1 MKYNVDEELSKVRRA
16 SYDVLIIGAGGAG
29 LRAAISAAEAGVK
42 VGVVTKSL
50 LGKAHTVMAEGGAA
64 AALGNADSRDNWK
77 VHFRD
82 TMKGGKFH
90 NNWKMVEIFAKEAP
104 DRIRELEM
112 YGAVFDRTEE
122 GKINQRNFGGHKYPR
137 LAHVGDRTGLELIR
151 TLQDKVIHFDNVT
164 IEMETT
170 IVSLIVE
177 NGEAKGAFGYNRQT
191 GELVAFSA
199 KSIVMAT
206 GGFGK
211 VYRVT
216 SNSWELT
223 GDGESIAYRAGIE
236 LTDME
241 FVQFHPTGMVYPN
254 SVKGILV
261 TEGVR
266 GEGGILLNN
275 KGERFMFRYI
285 PEMFKVD
292 YAETEEEAERWFKG
306 DPNARRPPELLTRD
320 VVAKAIR
327 AEVKAGRGSPHGGAF
342 LDIASR
348 RTPEEIKKVLPSM
361 HHQFLKLAKLD
372 ITKEPMEVGPTA
384 HYVMGGIRVDGETQE
399 TNIKGVFAAGEAA
412 AGLHGANRLGGNS
425 LTDLL
430 VFGKLAGD
438 HAAKRAKEVEMKQI
452 KEDELK
458 AAISYALK
466 PFDEDNTEDP
476 YLLHNELKELME
488 DYVGII
494 RTEEGLKT
502 ALEKLKEMAARAEK
516 VKASGESR
524 AYNASWHQALDVK
537 NMVTVSMIVAAG
549 ALARK
554 ESRGGHTREDFPNT
568 DESLTNVLYVITKGE
583 DGMPSV
589 REEKYPSMPDYL
601 QEVIKEIEEAK

>member
-1 MKYNVDEELSKVRRA
+1 MGYNVDEELKKVIRK

-29 LRAAISAAEAGVK
+29 LRAAIAAAEAGVN

-64 AALGNADSRDNWK
+64 AALGNVDSRDNWK

-82 TMKGGKFH
+82 TMKGGKYH
-90 NNWKMVEIFAKEAP
+90 NNWRMVEIFAKEAP
-104 DRIRELEM
+104 ERIRELEM

-122 GKINQRNFGGHKYPR
+122 GKIKQRNFGGHKYPR

-151 TLQDKVIHFDNVT
+151 TLQDKAIHFDNLHV
-164 IEMETT
+164 EMETT
-170 IVSLIVE
+170 ITKLIVE
-177 NGEAKGAFGYNRQT
+177 NEEVKGAFGYNRQT
-191 GELVAFSA
+191 GELIAFSA
-199 KSIVMAT
+199 KSVIIAT

-211 VYRVT
+211 VFRVT

-223 GDGESIAYRAGIE
+223 GDGESLAYREGVE

-241 FVQFHPTGMVYPN
+241 FIQFHPTGMVYPN
-254 SVKGILV
+254 SVKGTLV

-306 DPNARRPPELLTRD
+306 DPTARRPPELLTRD
-320 VVAKAIR
+320 VVAKAII

-348 RTPEEIKKVLPSM
+348 RTPEEIKRVLPSM

-384 HYVMGGIRVDGETQE
+384 HYAMGGIRVDGETQE
-399 TNIKGVFAAGEAA
+399 TNIKGIFAAGEAA

-425 LTDLL
+425 LTDLI
-430 VFGKLAGD
+430 VFGKIAGD
-438 HAAKRAKEVEMKQI
+438 HAAKRAKEVSQKELNDEEI
-452 KEDELK
+452 KE
-458 AAISYALK
+458 AIEFTLK
-466 PFDEDNTEDP
+466 PFDESNDEDP
-476 YLLHNELKELME
+476 YQLHAELKELME
-488 DYVGII
+488 EYVGII
-494 RTEEGLKT
+494 RDEKGLTT
-502 ALEKLKEMAARAEK
+502 AIEKLKEMMKRADRL
-516 VKASGESR
+516 KAVGDTR
-524 AYNASWHQALDVK
+524 TYNSSWHQALDIK
-537 NMVTVSMIVAAG
+537 NMVTVALIIATAA
-549 ALARK
+549 LQRK
-554 ESRGGHTREDFPNT
+554 ESRGGHTREDYPET
-568 DESLTNVLYVITKGE
+568 DESLTNVLYVIKKGE
-583 DGMPSV
+583 DGFPVVS
-589 REEKYPSMPDYL
+589 EATYPPMPDEL
-601 QEVIKEIEEAK
+601 VQAMKEVEEE